1 MKLPTANNIG
11 KTCMFNNA
19 LKSLLCLRDG
29 LDQKEHSWT
38 HLSVTIYNTVI
49 KRKQQEKK
57 CMFYQGE
64 STVHEKTYNVQIINM
79 SSSTVVFTE
88 NKMKH
93 KQGMAEKSTKCK

>member
-1 MKLPTANNIG
+1 
-11 KTCMFNNA
+11 
-19 LKSLLCLRDG
+19 
-29 LDQKEHSWT
+29 
-38 HLSVTIYNTVI
+38 
-49 KRKQQEKK
+49 
-57 CMFYQGE
+57 MFYQGE